1 MMATELDAWYWHRL
15 IRRTCTASGNQHID
29 AANQLV
35 SERRRRSSLNRALLP
50 RLCSRDIMAIIRTD
64 CRISSTR
71 DASRL

>member
-15 IRRTCTASGNQHID
+15 IRRTCTASGNQRID

-71 DASRL
+71 DASRR